1 MVEFLAT
8 LREHFLAD
16 PIGTLD
22 NQLADAPKADIEW
35 SQREDVR
42 AVLREA
48 TIEALRPGVDGWVD
62 DSVSIFGDDWGVDLG
77 CTTCPVRFW
86 HSDDDKNGPLSSIE
100 RLVAEI
106 PGASLRVWSG
116 EGHTAPVRRMGDIM
130 HDLIDAA
137 DDRP

>member
-1 MVEFLAT
+1 M
-8 LREHFLAD
+8 
-16 PIGTLD
+16 
-22 NQLADAPKADIEW
+22 
-35 SQREDVR
+35 
-42 AVLREA
+42 LREA

-116 EGHTAPVRRMGDIM
+116 EGHTAPARHMGDIM

-137 DDRP
+137 EDRP